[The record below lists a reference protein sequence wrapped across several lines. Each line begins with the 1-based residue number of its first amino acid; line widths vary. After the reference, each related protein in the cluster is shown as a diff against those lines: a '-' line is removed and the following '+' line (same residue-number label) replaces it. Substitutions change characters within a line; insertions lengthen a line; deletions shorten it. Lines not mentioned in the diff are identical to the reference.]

1 MKPPISISQGPECC
15 RAIVES
21 GRCLDVNAKDN
32 KGHTPLHLAALR
44 GDKESGD
51 PKMTVAGRSWE
62 SKTWDVT
69 FWQLVK
75 VGKSGLLFIISCPH
89 HVPIMSPF
97 GVGCFGHQ
105 VMMLFPGPM
114 QPLQLIRTATHCC
127 QTMMAS
133 RMTQKSRN
141 GGVWVSSK
149 LCQLLQGR
157 PWSMPPIGVWRLA
170 PKKCRESGES
180 QNQS

>member
-1 MKPPISISQGPECC
+1 MKPPISISHGPECC

-75 VGKSGLLFIISCPH
+75 AGKSGLFFIISCPH

-105 VMMLFPGPM
+105 VMMLFPPRSYAAIAAHPDCN
-114 QPLQLIRTATHCC
+114 PLLPDNDG
-127 QTMMAS
+127 
-133 RMTQKSRN
+133 KSDDPEMSIWDPS
-141 GGVWVSSK
+141 V
-149 LCQLLQGR
+149 
-157 PWSMPPIGVWRLA
+157 
-170 PKKCRESGES
+170 
-180 QNQS
+180 

>member
-32 KGHTPLHLAALR
+32 KGHTPVHLAALR

-75 VGKSGLLFIISCPH
+75 VGKSGLFFIISCPH
-89 HVPIMSPF
+89 HVPIMSPSCPLL
-97 GVGCFGHQ
+97 GLDVLVIKSWCFSHQ
-105 VMMLFPGPM
+105 GPM

-133 RMTQKSRN
+133 RMTQKCPSGILR
-141 GGVWVSSK
+141 
-149 LCQLLQGR
+149 CRTQT
-157 PWSMPPIGVWRLA
+157 WRIS
-170 PKKCRESGES
+170 PC
-180 QNQS
+180 